1 MKIVNESK
9 SFSNRKI
16 LDHISFDFSKGL
28 YKVEGNNGS
37 GKTTFLRLL
46 AGLERFDSGHRL
58 QHKGDILYL
67 DTNAIGVVPL
77 TIEDNLT
84 LLWKTF
90 NASPDEETLSVID
103 QFFGER
109 LLDHYLTASVGTKA
123 KVGLSLLFVKDW
135 DYIFIDEALLTL
147 DGFSLDMVAGRLLA
161 LKEKA
166 TVFYVSHNL
175 SHKQLLSESR
185 VIYLNGKGEIY

>member
-1 MKIVNESK
+1 M
-9 SFSNRKI
+9 
-16 LDHISFDFSKGL
+16 
-28 YKVEGNNGS
+28 
-37 GKTTFLRLL
+37 
-46 AGLERFDSGHRL
+46 
-58 QHKGDILYL
+58 
-67 DTNAIGVVPL
+67 
-77 TIEDNLT
+77 
-84 LLWKTF
+84 
-90 NASPDEETLSVID
+90 ID

-109 LLDHYLTASVGTKA
+109 LLDHYLTASAGTKA

-175 SHKQLLSESR
+175 SHQQLLSESQ